1 MNPNTVMNQGKI
13 EISVVVPLYN
23 KKQSVLETMKSALNQ
38 KFDNYEII
46 VVDDGSTD
54 HSAELVE
61 TIKDEKL
68 KLYRKKNTGVSD
80 TRNFGIDK
88 AQGDYIAFLDADDL
102 WDDLYLERLHR
113 MIESAPECGM
123 FAQNFKV
130 VSKQNIE
137 SAPEQPEPAPI
148 EIYPNW
154 EEFFFQKTFRTSA
167 IAVHKEKFL
176 QSGGFDTSLTIGE
189 DLEAWLRISLKYPVC
204 YLDEC
209 HVQIIFYSKEYHSR
223 IVPKDYTKHYTYK
236 LTTQTDKYLHLKDNI
251 FVRKLINRAVFYA
264 YQNFSWDRNYQAARL
279 LKKHLKF
286 RLLNR
291 KDKIKYILF
300 QTGCLKYFV
309 KRG

>member
-13 EISVVVPLYN
+13 EISVVIPLYN

-80 TRNFGIDK
+80 TRNFGIAK

-123 FAQNFKV
+123 FVQNYQTVRFDDLPIHPDQHQKGH
-130 VSKQNIE
+130 
-137 SAPEQPEPAPI
+137 I
-148 EIYPNW
+148 EIYKNW
-154 EEFFFQKTFRTSA
+154 EEVFYEMPMVTPA
-167 IAVHKEKFL
+167 IAVNKRKFVE
-176 QSGGFDTSLTIGE
+176 SGCFDTSLTIGE
-189 DLEAWLRISLKYPVC
+189 DLEAWLRMALQYAVC
-204 YLDEC
+204 YLNET
-209 HVQIIFYSKEYHSR
+209 HVLVVQFSKEYHSR